1 MSITIISLC
10 AEDFLKCMNV
20 STHDMTSLLKI
31 YVCSKLEIQIKV
43 IPQYPENS
51 IILIISTS
59 DFNALCLNDDRISGL
74 KMSRH
79 SCYGKS
85 YV

>member
-1 MSITIISLC
+1 MCRRFFEMHECI
-10 AEDFLKCMNV
+10 

>member
-1 MSITIISLC
+1 
-10 AEDFLKCMNV
+10 MNV

-31 YVCSKLEIQIKV
+31 YVCLKLEIQIKV

-51 IILIISTS
+51 IPGVILIILTS

>member
-1 MSITIISLC
+1 MC
-10 AEDFLKCMNV
+10 RRFFEMHECK
-20 STHDMTSLLKI
+20 THDMTSLLKI
-31 YVCSKLEIQIKV
+31 YVSSKLEIQIKV

-51 IILIISTS
+51 IILIILTS

>member
-1 MSITIISLC
+1 MC
-10 AEDFLKCMNV
+10 RRFFEMHECK
-20 STHDMTSLLKI
+20 THDMTSLLKI

-43 IPQYPENS
+43 VPQYPENS
-51 IILIISTS
+51 IILIILTS

-79 SCYGKS
+79 SCNGKS